1 MKNMSF
7 GDALKELKVGKRVC
21 RAGWV
26 DLDAWIKMETASAT
40 VFSANGMGDMEMLPA
55 DSTSEFQWIRL
66 SDCGHTSF
74 WVPNQADML
83 AEDWMLLED

>member
-7 GDALKELKVGKRVC
+7 GDALKELKGGKRVC
-21 RAGWV
+21 RTGWV

-40 VFSANGMGDMEMLPA
+40 VFSANGTGDMEMLPA